1 MLRTW
6 RVRKVGGR
14 SENLPICRGIC
25 FVLDML
31 VSTSVRFPVLSR
43 HVPSPRALHMQ
54 LVWWLIGFE
63 VRSVVCRDSLPALM
77 DSLSPPPPPP
87 CLRFENS
94 RNDRKRF
101 FFPSPLDLWRHDVF
115 SLFEFPF
122 RSNIGGRGI
131 ETRRFDFYNTH
142 FCFLNNISRIGRGRD
157 GTCFFVYLRRKKIDR
172 FSERFIEIV

>member
-6 RVRKVGGR
+6 RVRKVGGH

-54 LVWWLIGFE
+54 LVWWLIEFE

-77 DSLSPPPPPP
+77 DSLSPPPPP

-101 FFPSPLDLWRHDVF
+101 FFPSTPLPI
-115 SLFEFPF
+115 S
-122 RSNIGGRGI
+122 GG
-131 ETRRFDFYNTH
+131 T
-142 FCFLNNISRIGRGRD
+142 
-157 GTCFFVYLRRKKIDR
+157 TCSR
-172 FSERFIEIV
+172 FSSFRFVPISGGGELKRVDSISIIHIFVF